1 MSASVRA
8 LNPEHWTITTSSD
21 GSTVYTCKVC
31 PNYTTPHIRHSTAH
45 ERSQGHQKAVQHAEL
60 EQTEGVTDFSQNPF
74 PSGGDELVTDDV
86 LRNIVSALHG
96 NVVDNPPL
104 PPYPPNHPSL
114 RGIQLEHDAHW
125 DRSPA
130 TGINYG
136 IHQEHTQIESEHL
149 QQLVT
154 ETTKT
159 IMDLLDSDLS
169 DFEWAERTDSDEDSS
184 ESDSDESDNFLYGYD
199 EGEEGE
205 PDGPRKRA
213 RGHRSDPAT
222 ARSWFP
228 WQDKLTC
235 SLDLLMHLP
244 RSVFSQ
250 RQLEL
255 FLWLLRV
262 NGVDDV
268 PSVKAMK
275 RINESL
281 QDLCGIDSKPYQ
293 GAMGN
298 RFYVNNLSKI
308 LAQEMA
314 NPLVR
319 PHLQFYPEDCGKR
332 VSEAVHGARWLHE
345 LSHEDSTPMI
355 RRGTTDYFIH
365 EPAMI
370 VDGSCCIPFRW
381 FRRKGKFVA
390 QAWRMETLTDENG
403 REGCSS

>member
-21 GSTVYTCKVC
+21 GSTVYTCK
-31 PNYTTPHIRHSTAH
+31 
-45 ERSQGHQKAVQHAEL
+45 
-60 EQTEGVTDFSQNPF
+60 
-74 PSGGDELVTDDV
+74 LVTDDV

-199 EGEEGE
+199 EDEEGE

-275 RINESL
+275 RINESPARPL
-281 QDLCGIDSKPYQ
+281 WYRLKT
-293 GAMGN
+293 
-298 RFYVNNLSKI
+298 I